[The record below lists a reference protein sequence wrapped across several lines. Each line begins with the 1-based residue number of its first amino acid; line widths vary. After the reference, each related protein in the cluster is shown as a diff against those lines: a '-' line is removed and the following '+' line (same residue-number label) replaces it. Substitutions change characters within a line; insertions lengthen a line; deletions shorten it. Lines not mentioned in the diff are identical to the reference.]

1 MIQFKKFFGLMSL
14 TLSAMFVSCGS
25 DDVSDPTPSIP
36 GQNERPDVTIT
47 GEMKSA
53 QLLGFVRDTQGK
65 ALAGVTVGSGSSV
78 TVTDATGSFALA
90 NVEVV
95 NGRTVVDLK
104 KDGYFD
110 VVRSVSMKQSDNW
123 EIVMVSKNNSEIT
136 AKSTYN
142 ASKTGTLKTDA
153 GMKVEMPANG
163 YKVDATGK
171 DYAGSVT
178 SELLYLDPDD
188 DNFEA
193 MMPGGDLAAVREDNS
208 VAQLVSYGMLQVKMS
223 DDKGNKLQLKEGS
236 EAKLTF
242 PVPDMFV
249 GKDLPNEIPLWS
261 FNEKTGLWEE
271 EGAATLQGDVYV
283 GNVKHFSWVN
293 LDWPESRSTVKGRV
307 VNEDGDVIPHIFV
320 HVGQTFT
327 QTDANGNFQCYVP
340 ANTAFDVCVESADYA
355 FYEGVVCVHV
365 DGINATETETVE
377 IVLPRCKYA
386 YGRIVNEGSATLLS
400 TLWITYGENGMTKA
414 VHSGVD
420 GAFKIILPFNYRGDA
435 DLHILCADGTTLV
448 KPIQLTGGDVNLGD
462 INIKGTGT
470 DTPAGKNIL
479 YATVAGE
486 VHEIDLSA
494 KDVDGINSFA
504 ELLNASCMIFDNHLE
519 LTSLNG
525 GNGYNVYVGNDFSV
539 WNLEVEDIRK
549 KESNAKFEYASDNS
563 NGFMEMRSEELSCE
577 VKEQQNKVVLNI
589 AGTVNFSSYD
599 QKTGRELSDIGEVI
613 GSGLTYDVALRARTV
628 KNITPAQCPSF
639 TPFVNDSYPYALVYD
654 ANKYFDKLVTLYDDC
669 DSVAVST
676 LVKQL
681 ERNGLKLV
689 SGDAYVVGMQE
700 WKGTFYDAAK
710 NRIVEIEY
718 SSYLRLPDYE
728 VESAFDIA
736 APLVVNVLEG
746 AKFKANEFEGF
757 YQAKKNVL
765 KNIRKARMNKKR

>member
-1 MIQFKKFFGLMSL
+1 MKQFKKFYGLMSL
-14 TLSAMFVSCGS
+14 ALSAMFVSCGS

-65 ALAGVTVGSGSSV
+65 ALAGVTVGSGSTV
-78 TVTDATGSFALA
+78 TVTDASGSFALSK
-90 NVEVV
+90 VEVV

-123 EIVMVSKNNSEIT
+123 EIVMVSKNNSEI
-136 AKSTYN
+136 AAQSTYN
-142 ASKTGTLKTDA
+142 ASKAGTLKTSA

-171 DYAGSVT
+171 DYTGSVT

-223 DDKGNKLQLKEGS
+223 DDKGNKLQLKDGS
-236 EAKLTF
+236 EAQLTF

-249 GKDLPNEIPLWS
+249 GKTLPNEIPLWS

-271 EGAATLQGDVYV
+271 EGVASLKGNEYV
-283 GNVKHFSWVN
+283 GKVKHFSWVN
-293 LDWPESRSTVKGRV
+293 LDWPETRSQIKGRV
-307 VNEDGDVIPHIFV
+307 VNEDGEAIPNVSV

-327 QTDANGNFQCYVP
+327 QAGPNGDFECFVP
-340 ANTAFDVCVESADYA
+340 ANTEFDVCVESADYA
-355 FYEGVVCVHV
+355 FYEPVVNVHV
-365 DGINATETETVE
+365 SGINATETETIE
-377 IVLPRCKYA
+377 IVLPRSKYA

-414 VHSGVD
+414 VHSTID
-420 GAFKIILPFNYRGDA
+420 GNFKIILPFNYRGNA
-435 DLHILCADGTTLV
+435 DLHILCGDGTILV

-462 INIKGTGT
+462 VDINGTEPGA
-470 DTPAGKNIL
+470 PIGKNIL

-486 VHEIDLSA
+486 VYELDMSA
-494 KDVDGINSFA
+494 KEQSEVNSFTD
-504 ELLNASCMIFDNHLE
+504 LLNASCIIFDNSLT
-519 LTSLNG
+519 LTSLDG
-525 GNGYNVYVGNDFSV
+525 LDGNNAYITDEFSV
-539 WNLEVEDIRK
+539 WNLEVDDIRK
-549 KESNAKFEYASDNS
+549 TESNARFEYGCRTSD
-563 NGFMEMRSEELSCE
+563 GFTDIFGEELSCA
-577 VKEQQNKVVLNI
+577 VTDQQNKVVLNI
-589 AGTVNFSSYD
+589 AGSINFNSYN
-599 QKTGRELSDIGEVI
+599 QKTGRELSEIGQVL
-613 GSGLTYDVALRARTV
+613 GNGLTYNVALRAKTV
-628 KNITPAQCPSF
+628 KNITPAQCPSY
-639 TPFVNDSYPYALVYD
+639 TPFINNSYPYALVFD
-654 ANKYFDKLVTLYDDC
+654 ANKYFDKLITLYDDC
-669 DSVAVST
+669 DSLAVSD

-689 SGDAYVVGMQE
+689 SGEPYEVGMQN
-700 WKGTFYDAAK
+700 WDGTFYDEAK

-718 SSYLRLPDYE
+718 TSYLRLPDYE
-728 VESAFDIA
+728 VESAYDIA
-736 APLVVNVLEG
+736 ASLVVNVMEG
-746 AKFKANEFEGF
+746 AKFNFSELDAV
-757 YQAKKNVL
+757 YQVKKMKKSL
-765 KNIRKARMNKKR
+765 RKARMNKKR